1 MEDRHERRKFD
12 HLRIALEEEVEFPRL
27 TTGFERFRL
36 LHQALPEI
44 DLDEVD
50 CSVEIFG
57 KELLAPLLISSMT
70 GGTAEA
76 ETVNLRLAEAAQ
88 EKRIAMGLG
97 SQRAAVE
104 DSALEYTYQVR
115 KTAPDILLMANL
127 GAVQLNYGYGVDQ
140 ARRAVEMIEADALI
154 LHLNPLQ
161 EALQPDGDW
170 NWSGLLARIEEIC
183 RKIEVPVVVKEV
195 GWGISGKVA
204 KWLADAGVSAIDVAG
219 AGGTSWSQVERFR
232 APNAH
237 WERLAAAFE
246 DWGIPT
252 AESLLMVKEAVPEMM
267 VVASGGIRNGIEVAK
282 ALALGAS
289 MAGMASPFLKAA
301 SKSTEAVV
309 EEIEL
314 IADQLRIA
322 CFASGARNV
331 SELREPGRLL
341 EL

>member
-1 MEDRHERRKFD
+1 MEGRHERRKSD
-12 HLRIALEEEVEFPRL
+12 HLRIALEEEVGFPRL
-27 TTGFERFRL
+27 TTGFERFRF
-36 LHQALPEI
+36 LHQALPEV
-44 DLDEVD
+44 DLERVD
-50 CSVEIFG
+50 CSTEFFG
-57 KELLAPLLISSMT
+57 KKLRTPLLISSMT
-70 GGTAEA
+70 GGTSEA

-88 EKRIAMGLG
+88 ATGVAMGLG

-104 DSALEYTYQVR
+104 DASLEYTYRVR
-115 KTAPDILLMANL
+115 RVAPDILLMANL

-140 ARRAVEMIEADALI
+140 ARRAVEMVEADALI

-170 NWSGLLARIEEIC
+170 NWSGVLSRIEEIC
-183 RKIEVPVVVKEV
+183 RALDVPVVVKEV

-232 APNAH
+232 APDER
-237 WERLAAAFE
+237 WERLAASFE

-252 AESLLMVKEAVPEMM
+252 AESLLMVREAAPGMPVI
-267 VVASGGIRNGIEVAK
+267 ASGGIRNGIDVAK

-289 MAGMASPFLKAA
+289 LAGMASPFLKAA
-301 SKSTEAVV
+301 SVSSQAVV

-314 IADQLRIA
+314 ISKQLQVA
-322 CFASGARNV
+322 CFASGAKDV
-331 SELREPGRLL
+331 EALREPGRLYRV
-341 EL
+341 

>member
-1 MEDRHERRKFD
+1 MEQRHERRKFD
-12 HLRIALEEEVEFPRL
+12 HLRIALEEEVGFPRL
-27 TTGFERFRL
+27 TTGLERFRF

-44 DLDEVD
+44 DLEEVD
-50 CSVEIFG
+50 CSVDLFG
-57 KELLAPLLISSMT
+57 KKLRYPLLISSMT
-70 GGTAEA
+70 GGTARA

-88 EKRIAMGLG
+88 AKGVAMGIG

-104 DSALEYTYQVR
+104 DTALEYTYQVR
-115 KTAPDILLMANL
+115 RIAPDILLMANL
-127 GAVQLNYGYGVDQ
+127 GAVQLNYGYGIEQ
-140 ARRAVEMIEADALI
+140 AKRAVEMIEADALI

-170 NWSGLLARIEEIC
+170 NWAGVLARIEEIC

-204 KWLADAGVSAIDVAG
+204 KWLAEAGVSAIDVAG

-232 APNAH
+232 APDNH

-252 AESLLMVKEAVPEMM
+252 AESLLMVREATPEIP
-267 VVASGGIRNGIEVAK
+267 VIASGGIRNGIDVAK
-282 ALALGAS
+282 ALALGAT

-301 SKSTEAVV
+301 SESAEAVA

-314 IADQLRIA
+314 ISQQLRIA

-331 SELREPGRLL
+331 AQLREPGRLVRI
-341 EL
+341 